1 MSALLL
7 SIASSAFLALFSGQ
21 ELLLR
26 AQPCL
31 PHALRPPGSCCCSAL
46 CLLLSGA
53 VLLDPTLSLF
63 AGDDPLAL
71 AQNMCA
77 GWLQNSHKPG
87 TLIGFSEA
95 SLLWLLHNCTAVS
108 SS

>member
-1 MSALLL
+1 MHSGLLAAAAALPRVC
-7 SIASSAFLALFSGQ
+7 SSLGLW
-21 ELLLR
+21 
-26 AQPCL
+26 
-31 PHALRPPGSCCCSAL
+31 
-46 CLLLSGA
+46 
-53 VLLDPTLSLF
+53 LLDPTLSLF

-77 GWLQNSHKPG
+77 GWLQSSHKPG

-95 SLLWLLHNCTAVS
+95 SLLWLLHNCTPVS